1 MYVLNKE
8 NLLRVMEK
16 EGMNQAALAKKLG
29 VSRACVNRQMTGSR
43 RYPSAKFMGAIKKAF
58 PEYSFDYFFY
68 LEADDLKVLST
79 RNYDYYNRKED
90 KK

>member
-1 MYVLNKE
+1 MFALNKA
-8 NLLRVMEK
+8 NLQRVMEK
-16 EGMNQAALAKKLG
+16 EGLNQASLARRLG

-68 LEADDLKVLST
+68 LS
-79 RNYDYYNRKED
+79 
-90 KK
+90 